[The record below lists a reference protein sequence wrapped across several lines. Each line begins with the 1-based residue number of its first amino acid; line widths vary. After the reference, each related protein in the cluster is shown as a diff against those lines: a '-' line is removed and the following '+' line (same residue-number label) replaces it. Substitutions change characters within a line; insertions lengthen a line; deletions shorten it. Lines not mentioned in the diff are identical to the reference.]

1 MLSIDL
7 KNAIESPELNNF
19 SCLLFRLILKAD
31 SRNKDKLFCS
41 YPVEVE
47 MVSIYQNECP
57 YSRPE
62 TGIGIVLGEGEPDWD
77 AIEKKARERTEES
90 K

>member
-7 KNAIESPELNNF
+7 KNAIEDPKADNF

-31 SRNKDKLFCS
+31 SRNKDKLES
-41 YPVEVE
+41 GYPVEVE
-47 MVSIYQNECP
+47 MVNIYQKECP

-77 AIEKKARERTEES
+77 AIEKMARERMEES